1 MAISKGLILKIF
13 SAASIQR
20 WNDRLRAMD
29 LTELDKQA
37 HKMIIAY
44 TLGKIEEGKAEF
56 SWQEL
61 IEYGIFEFLQRV
73 ELTDLKPP
81 IFYKIKE
88 HEKEY
93 TQLKNWVYERLSSV
107 IEPVGGNFATHFQG
121 YFGNDQR
128 SLPASIIGAAHI
140 YATQFE
146 FNIIGL
152 TNPMD
157 SEMEDIQKDILSR
170 QQQYSELE
178 SVKQLESDKELE
190 KFINL
195 CGQLRFQLR
204 WGNIRRVTTTS
215 VLGHMLMVAILA
227 YLFSLEIGACPKRS
241 TNNFF
246 TGLFHDLPEVLTRD
260 IISPVKG
267 SVEGIADI
275 VKEYEKE
282 QMREKVYSIIPSEW
296 QDEMK
301 MYTEDEFTN
310 VVTLKGKITPVNPD
324 EMNQYNQDA
333 LNPRDGSL
341 VKACDDLAAFVEAY
355 AAIKNGTSVESL
367 HEAAYEIKASYK
379 NQTIAGINFG
389 QIYADFD
396 L

>member
-1 MAISKGLILKIF
+1 ME
-13 SAASIQR
+13 
-20 WNDRLRAMD
+20 

-37 HKMIIAY
+37 HKMMIAY
-44 TLGKIEEGKAEF
+44 TLGKIEEDRAEF

-61 IEYGIFEFLQRV
+61 IENGIFEFLQRV

-81 IFYKIKE
+81 VFYKIKE

-93 TQLKNWVYERLSSV
+93 TQLKNWVYERLSPV
-107 IEPVGGNFATHFQG
+107 IEPVGGNFAAHFQS
-121 YFGNDQR
+121 YFNNEEG
-128 SLPASIIGAAHI
+128 SLSANIIGAAHI
-140 YATQFE
+140 YATLFE
-146 FNIIGL
+146 FNIICR

-157 SEMEDIQKDILSR
+157 SEMGDIQQDLSSR
-170 QQQYSELE
+170 QQKYSGLK
-178 SVKQLESDKELE
+178 SVTQFEANKGLS

-215 VLGHMLMVAILA
+215 VLGHMLIVAILA
-227 YLFSLEIGACPKRS
+227 YLFSLEIGASPKRCA
-241 TNNFF
+241 NNFF

-267 SVEGIADI
+267 SVEGISDI

-282 QMREKVYSIIPSEW
+282 QMREKVYSIIPGKW
-296 QDEMK
+296 QDELK
-301 MYTEDEFTN
+301 MFTEDEFAD
-310 VVTLKGKITPVNPD
+310 VITLEGKTTVVNPD
-324 EMNQYNQDA
+324 EMIGYNQDA

-341 VKACDDLAAFVEAY
+341 IKACDDLAAFVEAY
-355 AAIKNGTSVESL
+355 SAIKNGMSVEIL
-367 HEAAYEIKASYK
+367 HEAAYEIKTSYK
-379 NQTIAGINFG
+379 NKTIAGINFG
-389 QIYADFD
+389 QVYADFD